1 MKKSIDVSCVRF
13 GLTLLLVVVSCNT
26 PKQNSNKNDQPPN
39 VIIILSD
46 DQGWGDLSMNG
57 NTNLSTPNIDQLSA
71 NGASFDR
78 FYVCAVCSP
87 TRAEMLTGRYHP
99 RGGVYSTSAGGERL
113 DLDETTL
120 ADAFKDAGYATAA
133 FGKWHNGMQYPY
145 HPNARGF
152 DEYYGFCSGHWGNY
166 FSPPLEH
173 NGQLV
178 KGNGYVIDDF
188 TERAMVFME
197 KNKDQPFLV
206 YLPYNTPHSPMQVPQ
221 QWWEKFENQEL
232 EKVHRDPE
240 RENIQHTRAALAMC
254 ENIDWNVG
262 RLVDKV
268 SELGLE
274 ESTIIIYFS
283 DNGPN
288 GWRWNGD
295 MKGRKGST
303 DEGGVRSP
311 LSIQWTGVIESGK
324 RIDHI
329 AGAIDLLPTLT
340 DLAGIERSRDKSLDG
355 LSLKPLLLDSNA
367 QWEDRL
373 IFNHWRNSTSV
384 RSQQYRLDNKNQLF
398 DMVNDPGQ
406 RDDISAQHTELLQE
420 LVNAKEAWKKEVLSE
435 YGEADDRPFP
445 VGHPDYAFTQIPAR
459 DGKPSGQIKRSNR
472 YPNCSFFTNWIST
485 EDQISW
491 DVEVLADGDFKVVLY
506 YTCPEED
513 IGSTIELEFGSS
525 KLSTEVTK
533 AHDPPLTG
541 MENDRD
547 ERNNSYV
554 KDFIP
559 MEMGTIHLQKGRG
572 KLRLKVLDIPG
583 SQAMDFRLMM
593 FERI

>member
-1 MKKSIDVSCVRF
+1 MKKCFSFIGFSYY
-13 GLTLLLVVVSCNT
+13 LTFALTVVSCSSPQQT
-26 PKQNSNKNDQPPN
+26 SNEKNQPPN

-71 NGASFDR
+71 NGAKFDR

-120 ADAFKDAGYATAA
+120 ADAFKEAGYATAA

-173 NGQLV
+173 NGQFV
-178 KGNGYVIDDF
+178 NGNGFVIDDF
-188 TERAMVFME
+188 TERAMTFME
-197 KNKDQPFLV
+197 EHRDQSFLV

-274 ESTIIIYFS
+274 ENTIIIYFS

-311 LSIQWTGVIESGK
+311 LSIQWPGMIEPGT
-324 RIDHI
+324 RIKQI

-340 DLAGIERSRDKSLDG
+340 DFTGIEQSGGKPLDG

-406 RDDISAQHTELLQE
+406 KNSISAQKPEILQE
-420 LVNAKEAWKKEVLSE
+420 LVSAKDAWKKEVLSE
-435 YGEADDRPFP
+435 YDEEDDRPFP
-445 VGHPDYAFTQIPAR
+445 LGHPDFAFTQIPAR
-459 DGKPSGQIKRSNR
+459 DGKPSGQIERSNR
-472 YPNCSFFTNWIST
+472 YPNCSFFTNWTST

-491 DVEVLADGDFKVVLY
+491 DVEVLADGDFEVELY
-506 YTCPEED
+506 YTCPEKD
-513 IGSTIELEFGSS
+513 IGSTIELDFEGS
-525 KLSTEVTK
+525 KLSAKVIK
-533 AHDPPLTG
+533 GHNPPLTG
-541 MENDRD
+541 MENDR
-547 ERNNSYV
+547 ESRTESYV

-559 MEMGTIHLQKGRG
+559 MVMGTIHLQKGKG
-572 KLRLKVLDIPG
+572 KLTLKALDIPG
-583 SQAMDFRLMM
+583 SQAIDFRLMM
-593 FERI
+593 FEKI